1 LLKGTG
7 AAANELDGRLTDVG
21 RLVPLPPDLAPREIS
36 VRAIAPQPSIS
47 RVLVGHAQ
55 SVREARIEL
64 GGPLAGSAIHV
75 ATGPGGI
82 EVRVAA
88 PNEVARAALA
98 AVIDRARLR
107 LGSRGIVVRPGAP
120 LQSGSRHSQRE
131 RRDRG

>member
-1 LLKGTG
+1 VTLP
-7 AAANELDGRLTDVG
+7 AAGKAF
-21 RLVPLPPDLAPREIS
+21 PPPSDFAPREIS
-36 VRAIAPQPSIS
+36 VRAIAPQPSVS
-47 RVLVGHAQ
+47 RVLVGHVESAK
-55 SVREARIEL
+55 EARIEL

-75 ATGPGGI
+75 STGSAGI

-120 LQSGSRHSQRE
+120 LQSGSRQSQRE